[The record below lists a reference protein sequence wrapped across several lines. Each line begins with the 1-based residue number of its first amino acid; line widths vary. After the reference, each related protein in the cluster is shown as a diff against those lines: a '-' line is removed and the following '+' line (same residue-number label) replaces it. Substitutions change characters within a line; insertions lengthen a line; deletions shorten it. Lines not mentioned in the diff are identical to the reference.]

1 MDKYEGET
9 SNRWL
14 DAPRQSPEGRG
25 RQPTY
30 SPPILYRGDEMEEN
44 TKTKTNPHTDE
55 ESEEILAQVDD
66 LMEKLSVQDD
76 TIDQL
81 TSQIADLNSKIA
93 ALKEMNRK
101 LALTGG
107 AAVEK
112 KKTMEEILYEGYG
125 KH

>member
-1 MDKYEGET
+1 MEGNNNQEPK
-9 SNRWL
+9 
-14 DAPRQSPEGRG
+14 A
-25 RQPTY
+25 Y
-30 SPPILYRGDEMEEN
+30 
-44 TKTKTNPHTDE
+44 TDE
-55 ESEEILAQVDD
+55 ETEENLAQVDD

>member
-14 DAPRQSPEGRG
+14 DAPRQIPEGRG

-30 SPPILYRGDEMEEN
+30 SPPILYKGENMDEKKIQEQ
-44 TKTKTNPHTDE
+44 KPYTDE
-55 ESEEILAQVDD
+55 ETEEILEQVDD
-66 LMEKLSVQDD
+66 LMEKLSIQDD

-93 ALKEMNRK
+93 SLKEMNRK

-112 KKTMEEILYEGYG
+112 KKSMEEILYEGYG